1 MGICYEE
8 LREYKQAGEISQE
21 LVRLGEMEQL
31 DKLGELFILR
41 ENYGEALKCYERLHE
56 WKGDIYSLVKLAHVY
71 SKIPSFGKK
80 AVEVLSE
87 VLFENKTLCIFKEFP
102 AGQEEEYQNALLL
115 LVTVYMNLNGS
126 RKAKAICEKYLRE
139 HFSAY
144 PIAYIL
150 GVIRLREG

>member
-1 MGICYEE
+1 MLKRALSRYSPEEEKPLRVQLLRELGTCYEE

-21 LVRLGEMEQL
+21 LVRLGEMGQL

-87 VLFENKTLCIFKEFP
+87 VLF
-102 AGQEEEYQNALLL
+102 
-115 LVTVYMNLNGS
+115 
-126 RKAKAICEKYLRE
+126 
-139 HFSAY
+139 
-144 PIAYIL
+144 
-150 GVIRLREG
+150 